1 MKPKGLFQSFFESE
15 KAGGLVLLICTV
27 ISLVIANSSFSE
39 DYIAMWHYQIGSHSA
54 EHWINDG
61 LMTIFFLLIGL
72 ELEREVYIGELSKIK
87 DAILPISGALGGMLI
102 PALIYFAFNVGTPT
116 EHGIGIPMATDIAFA
131 IGILSLLGNRVPV
144 SLKIFLTALAVID
157 DLGAIILIALFY
169 TKTIYFTNL
178 IISLS
183 IFGVLLIMNRLKVTN
198 LILYLVGGIFMWYFM
213 LNSGV
218 HATITGVLLAF
229 ALPFGNGSSKTISS
243 QLQHWLHHPVAF
255 IVIPIFALCNTAIV
269 ISKDWIHNFSESYSL
284 GIIFGLVLGKPIGIF
299 LFTYLS
305 VKLKFTN
312 LPEDLDW
319 KKIIGVGFL
328 GGIGFTMS
336 IFVTLLAFEDNQI
349 ITNSK
354 FMILIGSLISG
365 IIGFIWLKKSLSNV
379 NPLHED

>member
-27 ISLVIANSSFSE
+27 ISLILANSSISE
-39 DYIAMWHYQIGSHSA
+39 KYISMWHYQIGSHSA

-72 ELEREVYIGELSKIK
+72 ELEREVYKGELSKIK

-305 VKLKFTN
+305 VKLKFTQ
-312 LPEDLDW
+312 LPEDLSW

-336 IFVTLLAFEDNQI
+336 IFVTLLAFEDHQI

-379 NPLHED
+379 NPLLEE

>member
-1 MKPKGLFQSFFESE
+1 
-15 KAGGLVLLICTV
+15 
-27 ISLVIANSSFSE
+27 
-39 DYIAMWHYQIGSHSA
+39 
-54 EHWINDG
+54 
-61 LMTIFFLLIGL
+61 
-72 ELEREVYIGELSKIK
+72 
-87 DAILPISGALGGMLI
+87 MLI
-102 PALIYFAFNVGTPT
+102 PALIYFIFNSETPT
-116 EHGIGIPMATDIAFA
+116 QHGIGIPMATDIAFA

-144 SLKIFLTALAVID
+144 SLKVFLTALAVID

-178 IISLS
+178 IISLC

-255 IVIPIFALCNTAIV
+255 IIIPIFALSNTAII
-269 ISKDWIHNFSESYSL
+269 ISRDWIHNFYEPYSL

-305 VKLKFTN
+305 VKLKLTN
-312 LPEDLDW
+312 LPDDLNW
-319 KKIIGVGFL
+319 NTILGVGFL

-336 IFVTLLAFEDNQI
+336 IFVTLLAFEDHQI

-365 IIGFIWLKKSLSNV
+365 IIGFIWLKKNLSKTT
-379 NPLHED
+379 

>member
-27 ISLVIANSSFSE
+27 ISLVLANSSISE
-39 DYIAMWHYQIGSHSA
+39 QYVAMWHYQIGSHSA

-72 ELEREVYIGELSKIK
+72 ELEREVYKGELSKIK

-102 PALIYFAFNVGTPT
+102 PALIYFAFNVGTST
-116 EHGIGIPMATDIAFA
+116 ENGIGIPMATDIAFA

-243 QLQHWLHHPVAF
+243 QLQHWLHNPVAF

-305 VKLKFTN
+305 VKLKITH
-312 LPEDLDW
+312 LSEDLSW
-319 KKIIGVGFL
+319 KKIIGVGLL

-336 IFVTLLAFEDNQI
+336 IFVTLLAFEDHQI

-365 IIGFIWLKKSLSNV
+365 LIGFIWLKKSLSNV
-379 NPLHED
+379 NPLPEE